1 MTMPTQEATTSVHL
15 LNKKRSTRISAASSD
30 SVQSLKAQV
39 KRLEKQREFLTLWKA
54 DVLNGFNLEASYV
67 DVKLQ
72 ACDGTPV
79 FAHKA
84 VLVSFFFFFFFF
96 FCLYLPALSLV
107 LIISFVRLYS
117 VHFAQFQPHYVQIPV
132 VIQFDLRKKNLVRN
146 ESVTIDAERC
156 QSKMPLSVTLFL
168 CSHMCNLLSGRIDL

>member
-1 MTMPTQEATTSVHL
+1 MAKKNKIREDGKKRRARRKEEEEEEAVNNIMTMPTQEATTSVHL

-84 VLVSFFFFFFFF
+84 VLVSFFFF
-96 FCLYLPALSLV
+96 CLYLPAFSLV
-107 LIISFVRLYS
+107 VIISLVRLYS
-117 VHFAQFQPHYVQIPV
+117 VRFVCAIPTA
-132 VIQFDLRKKNLVRN
+132 LRANPCGD
-146 ESVTIDAERC
+146 TI
-156 QSKMPLSVTLFL
+156 
-168 CSHMCNLLSGRIDL
+168 

>member
-84 VLVSFFFFFFFF
+84 VLVSFFFFF
-96 FCLYLPALSLV
+96 CLYLPALSLV
-107 LIISFVRLYS
+107 LIISLVRLYS
-117 VHFAQFQPHYVQIPV
+117 VRFVCAIPTA
-132 VIQFDLRKKNLVRN
+132 LRANPCGD
-146 ESVTIDAERC
+146 TI
-156 QSKMPLSVTLFL
+156 LT
-168 CSHMCNLLSGRIDL
+168 

>member
-1 MTMPTQEATTSVHL
+1 MNNIMTMPTQEATTSVHL

-96 FCLYLPALSLV
+96 CLYLPALSLV
-107 LIISFVRLYS
+107 LIISLVRLYS
-117 VHFAQFQPHYVQIPV
+117 VRFVCAIPTA
-132 VIQFDLRKKNLVRN
+132 LRANPCGD
-146 ESVTIDAERC
+146 TI
-156 QSKMPLSVTLFL
+156 LT
-168 CSHMCNLLSGRIDL
+168 